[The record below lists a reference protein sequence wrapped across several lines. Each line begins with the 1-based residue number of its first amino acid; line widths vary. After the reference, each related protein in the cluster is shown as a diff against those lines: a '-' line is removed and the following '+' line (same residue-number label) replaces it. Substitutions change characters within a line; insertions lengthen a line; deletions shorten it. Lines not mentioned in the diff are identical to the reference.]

1 MSFPCRARDTLTWG
15 WFRHHRAR
23 LAGGWLP
30 GKCRAAAKIGRESTR
45 PVSRSGRTWGRGGCA
60 HERHRTRQGR
70 GGGRGGDPS
79 KPGMPGA
86 SPSPPDRTQAQAF
99 LEFSTPPAPDT
110 ASEPTLLHLRGG
122 SGWSSP
128 RPTGGSETL
137 NELQCG
143 RYFGQVSMALRPRTG
158 CFISRLYISMP
169 SVAFTRVP
177 VRSGAGIQGAPAV
190 NTPLPAEGPRL
201 PGRALGSEL
210 VPSTQDTAGR
220 RQSLLS

>member
-1 MSFPCRARDTLTWG
+1 M
-15 WFRHHRAR
+15 
-23 LAGGWLP
+23 
-30 GKCRAAAKIGRESTR
+30 GRESTR
-45 PVSRSGRTWGRGGCA
+45 PVSRSGRAGWPGGAVRMRGIARGRGGVGGAGTPLSRGCQEPA
-60 HERHRTRQGR
+60 LHLQTGR
-70 GGGRGGDPS
+70 KH
-79 KPGMPGA
+79 KPFW
-86 SPSPPDRTQAQAF
+86 SPPP
-99 LEFSTPPAPDT
+99 PPAPDT

-190 NTPLPAEGPRL
+190 NTPLPAEGPTS
-201 PGRALGSEL
+201 GASSGFRAGAQHSGHSRARAESALTRPVAEPSSAAPFPIY
-210 VPSTQDTAGR
+210 VPLKA
-220 RQSLLS
+220 

>member
-1 MSFPCRARDTLTWG
+1 MRGIAR
-15 WFRHHRAR
+15 
-23 LAGGWLP
+23 
-30 GKCRAAAKIGRESTR
+30 
-45 PVSRSGRTWGRGGCA
+45 GRGGVGGAGTPLSRGCQEPA
-60 HERHRTRQGR
+60 LHLQTGR
-70 GGGRGGDPS
+70 KH
-79 KPGMPGA
+79 KPFWSLP
-86 SPSPPDRTQAQAF
+86 Q
-99 LEFSTPPAPDT
+99 PPAPDT

-143 RYFGQVSMALRPRTG
+143 RYFGQVSMALRPQTG

-210 VPSTQDTAGR
+210 VPSTRDTAGR
-220 RQSLLS
+220 GQSLLSRGQWLSLHRLPRFLFTYH